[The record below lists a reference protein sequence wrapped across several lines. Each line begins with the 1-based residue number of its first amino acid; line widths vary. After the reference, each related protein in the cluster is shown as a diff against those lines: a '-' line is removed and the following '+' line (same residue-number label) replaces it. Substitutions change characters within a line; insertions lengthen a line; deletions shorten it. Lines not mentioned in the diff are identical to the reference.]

1 MRVVVDLHNH
11 SCLSPCASDTL
22 LPSLLALEA
31 AERSIGIIG
40 LTDHNATQNLV
51 AFAQACELCSVM
63 GVYGIEVT
71 TVEEVHLVLLF
82 ERVADAHDFGLFVQS
97 TLPKVPNTPSHFG
110 NQLVVDV
117 GGAVVDRF
125 DLMLAGASSLSFDE
139 LVHLGLERGALVIPA
154 HIDRPANSV
163 LSHLGFLPDLPYSA
177 VEMVKPTEQ
186 QWTVITAS
194 DAHYLDD
201 VGRSSCVLEMEEI
214 SWEALKA
221 SLADNL
227 IVR

>member
-11 SCLSPCASDTL
+11 SCLSPCASDAL
-22 LPSLLALEA
+22 LPSLLAFEA
-31 AERSIGIIG
+31 AERSIDIIG
-40 LTDHNATQNLV
+40 LTDHNATQNLA
-51 AFAQACELCSVM
+51 AFAQACEVCSVM

-82 ERVADAHDFGLFVQS
+82 ERAEEAHDFGLSVQS

-117 GGAVVDRF
+117 AGRVIDRF
-125 DLMLAGASSLSFDE
+125 DLMLASASSLSFDE
-139 LVHLGLERGALVIPA
+139 LVHIGLERGALVIPA

-186 QWTVITAS
+186 RWTVITAS
-194 DAHYLDD
+194 DAHYLED

-214 SWEALKA
+214 SWEALKT